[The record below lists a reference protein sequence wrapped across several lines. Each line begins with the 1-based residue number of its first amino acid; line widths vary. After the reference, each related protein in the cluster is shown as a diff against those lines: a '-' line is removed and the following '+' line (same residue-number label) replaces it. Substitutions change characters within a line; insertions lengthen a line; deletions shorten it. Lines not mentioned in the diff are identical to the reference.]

1 MLHILR
7 VDVESHRV
15 VLILQG
21 QIVDQWANALQREC
35 LELSRAGLRV
45 SLDLTG
51 VVFISRT
58 GFEVLGRLFRN
69 GVEIVA
75 CSPLIADML
84 EQEGVH
90 VGCSESV
97 DQ

>member
-7 VDVESHRV
+7 VDVEAHRV

-21 QIVDQWANALQREC
+21 QIVNEWADALQREC
-35 LELSRAGLRV
+35 LDLGRAGLRAE
-45 SLDLTG
+45 LDLTG

-58 GFEVLGRLFRN
+58 GFEVLGRLFRS

-90 VGCSESV
+90 VKHRESF
-97 DQ
+97 DS